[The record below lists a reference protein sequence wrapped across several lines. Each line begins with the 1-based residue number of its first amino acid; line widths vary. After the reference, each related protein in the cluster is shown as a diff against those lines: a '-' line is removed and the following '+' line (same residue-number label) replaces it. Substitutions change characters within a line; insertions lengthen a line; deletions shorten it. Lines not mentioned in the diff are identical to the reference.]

1 MIRTANIRV
10 FRDTMRACES
20 HDVLKSAIEKSIAAQ
35 RVIPEALA
43 LDALP
48 EGERE
53 GRIILSRKR
62 SFEAAFAHCGKRVCV
77 LNFASSI
84 NPGGGVVNGSSAQEE
99 SLCRCSTLYPCLNS
113 DAAWEGFYL
122 PHRADKNPLHSNDC
136 IYTPDVIVFKEDSD
150 YPQSLPE
157 DKWTRADII
166 TCAAPNL
173 RALREMGGELSDEAL
188 FALHEGRMRRILHI
202 AALGG
207 NDVLILGAF
216 GCGAFGNDPEIVAP
230 ALNAAVRAYRRH
242 FRIIEFPVFC
252 RGGNDA
258 NFHAF
263 EKHIQL

>member
-1 MIRTANIRV
+1 MIRNANIQV
-10 FRDTMRACES
+10 FRDTMRACEGNGA
-20 HDVLKSAIEKSIAAQ
+20 LKEAIEESIAAQ

-48 EGERE
+48 EGKRE
-53 GRIILSRKR
+53 GSIILSRKR

-99 SLCRCSTLYPCLNS
+99 SLCRCSTLYPCLRA
-113 DAAWEGFYL
+113 DAAWKEFYL
-122 PHRADKNPLHSNDC
+122 PHRMEENPLHSDDC
-136 IYTPDVIVFKEDSD
+136 IYTPGVVVFKDDSD
-150 YPQSLPE
+150 HPRILPE
-157 DKWTRADII
+157 DKWMQVNII

-173 RALREMGGELSDEAL
+173 RALREMGGEIRDEAL
-188 FALHEGRMRRILHI
+188 FALHEGRMRRILQL

-230 ALNAAVRAYRRH
+230 ALNAAVQMYRRH